1 MIQFLV
7 LNIFGMPC
15 EVDSLQT
22 FSKDS
27 TNNSIILGVF
37 SFFASF
43 SLVFFVKNKM
53 LFIFIWIFKE
63 LKIKELRKILISLFF
78 KQFCLILFN
87 CIISVSIRLLTLITQ
102 LQRNLIKKMALF
114 FKKFELPSIIY
125 FKKNLFR
132 KTFFSHY
139 FIIV

>member
-1 MIQFLV
+1 MNFNSFVEFFDFSICTTIYARPVIYLFLQYKANTEPTRNRTNQCTLMIQFLV

-43 SLVFFVKNKM
+43 SLVFFAINVS
-53 LFIFIWIFKE
+53 FIF
-63 LKIKELRKILISLFF
+63 KIIKVFEFEKKI
-78 KQFCLILFN
+78 
-87 CIISVSIRLLTLITQ
+87 
-102 LQRNLIKKMALF
+102 
-114 FKKFELPSIIY
+114 
-125 FKKNLFR
+125 
-132 KTFFSHY
+132 
-139 FIIV
+139 